1 MLFVIERIFK
11 NFLIYNFSYKF
22 AFVPT
27 KSVLVRK
34 SRRTLEAHKPA
45 FPSGGRGPAVV
56 SHSESTVVDEV
67 FEIHEKD
74 SSSVSATFDSLEVGL
89 PPSPTGEGYYT
100 ARQYTYKVYH
110 TNLAT

>member
-1 MLFVIERIFK
+1 MCPQNQCLSGKADELSK
-11 NFLIYNFSYKF
+11 
-22 AFVPT
+22 
-27 KSVLVRK
+27 
-34 SRRTLEAHKPA
+34 RTKPA
-45 FPSGGRGPAVV
+45 FPSGGRGTAVV

-110 TNLAT
+110 TNLAM

>member
-1 MLFVIERIFK
+1 M
-11 NFLIYNFSYKF
+11 
-22 AFVPT
+22 
-27 KSVLVRK
+27 
-34 SRRTLEAHKPA
+34 
-45 FPSGGRGPAVV
+45 
-56 SHSESTVVDEV
+56 VDGV

-89 PPSPTGEGYYT
+89 PPSPTGEGHYS